1 MAPFEYTSIILG
13 SVIAYL
19 LFDEVPTTTTLAGA
33 AIVVG
38 AGIFI
43 IYREHQLG
51 LERRAA
57 RKAAT
62 PQG

>member
-1 MAPFEYTSIILG
+1 M
-13 SVIAYL
+13 IAYL
-19 LFDEVPTTTTLAGA
+19 LFGEVPTATTLAGA
-33 AIVVG
+33 VIVVG